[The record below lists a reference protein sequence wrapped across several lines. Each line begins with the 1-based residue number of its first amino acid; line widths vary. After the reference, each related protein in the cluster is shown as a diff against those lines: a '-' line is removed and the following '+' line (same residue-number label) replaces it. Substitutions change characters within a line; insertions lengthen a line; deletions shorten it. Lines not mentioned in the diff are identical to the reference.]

1 MQDSA
6 HFVEDGSNLS
16 EAATFGLDNL
26 ELGIKTSEASAW
38 QMQKKSSE
46 STNQMTKLRHDGPA
60 KINRSSWRRAQQ
72 VPNYEPLNVAPL
84 GRTRNR
90 SSQPGQDA
98 DGTLD
103 NTTDQSARASQ
114 PTAARTH
121 EEPSTSERAP
131 TSSSFR
137 QNSKQSVSLM
147 PRGPHWRINK
157 LHRYSTAQAQY
168 SVPPSQLTAQ
178 RFIDFRDGSN
188 GSKQSVPLIGS
199 VHPWRIDA
207 MYRYSSVQARIGA
220 LRPTTPPQ
228 LLGRWFGST
237 PSPQQN
243 PKSPNVRSA
252 AAVHTINP
260 PPTPVPVPV
269 PDPDPAYITMSA
281 IPAIQLPSPQQLLV
295 VLDLNGT
302 LLYRPVASSHYKP
315 RPSLQLFLTH
325 CLANYS
331 LLIWS
336 SATPHNV
343 RTICSR
349 IFTSTER
356 KTLLG
361 EWARDTL
368 DLTPQQYAAKIQV
381 FKRLDRIWNNDSMQR
396 AHPHYLNGGRWSQ
409 ENTLLLDDSAL
420 KASAQPYNAVVVP
433 EFAKG
438 DSIAKQN
445 NGPDVLGQ
453 VVSYLETARTHNDVS
468 SFVRKRPFKVN
479 DGWACAWPETRNRAT
494 TIPAPRA
501 TMTRRRSRQE
511 GRGRG
516 SAGINPTAE
525 SDAETGGVAL

>member
-1 MQDSA
+1 MQDSS
-6 HFVEDGSNLS
+6 HFPEDGSNRS
-16 EAATFGLDNL
+16 AAATFGLDNL
-26 ELGIKTSEASAW
+26 ELGIKTSEASAL
-38 QMQKKSSE
+38 QMPKKSSDGI
-46 STNQMTKLRHDGPA
+46 NQMPKLRHNGPS
-60 KINRSSWRRAQQ
+60 KLNRSSWRRAQQ
-72 VPNYEPLNVAPL
+72 VPSYEPLNVPPL
-84 GRTRNR
+84 GSTRNR
-90 SSQPGQDA
+90 STQPGEDA

-103 NTTDQSARASQ
+103 NTSNQSARASQ
-114 PTAARTH
+114 STAARTP
-121 EEPSTSERAP
+121 EDPSTSERAP
-131 TSSSFR
+131 TSGSFH
-137 QNSKQSVSLM
+137 QNSKQ
-147 PRGPHWRINK
+147 
-157 LHRYSTAQAQY
+157 YSTAQVQY
-168 SVPPSQLTAQ
+168 SVPASQLTAN
-178 RFIDFRDGSN
+178 RFIDFHAGNN
-188 GSKQSVPLIGS
+188 GSKQCL
-199 VHPWRIDA
+199 
-207 MYRYSSVQARIGA
+207 SVQARIGA

-228 LLGRWFGST
+228 LLGRWFKPA
-237 PSPQQN
+237 PSPKQN
-243 PKSPNVRSA
+243 PRSPKVRSA
-252 AAVHTINP
+252 ALVHAIKP
-260 PPTPVPVPV
+260 PPTPVPVP
-269 PDPDPAYITMSA
+269 DPAYITLSA
-281 IPAIQLPSPQQLLV
+281 VPAIQLPYPQPLLV

-302 LLYRPVASSHYKP
+302 LLYRPVASSHHKP

-349 IFTSTER
+349 IFTSAER

-368 DLTPQQYAAKIQV
+368 DLTPEQYAAKVQV

-396 AHPHYLNGGRWSQ
+396 AHPRYLNGGRWSQ

-479 DGWACAWPETRNRAT
+479 DGWACAWPEACNRAT
-494 TIPAPRA
+494 TSPAPRA
-501 TMTRRRSRQE
+501 TRTSRRSRQE
-511 GRGRG
+511 DLARG
-516 SAGINPTAE
+516 STVIDLTAE
-525 SDAETGGVAL
+525 SDAETSGIAL